1 MLTGLPDAQNGVTP
15 SESTSKYAFDIE
27 KYLELAKK
35 GQVLE
40 EAAIKIICAKVKEVL
55 AKEENVVR
63 VAAPVTV
70 VGDVHGQFYDM
81 IEMFKVGGEIPN
93 VNYCFLGDYV
103 DRGSFS
109 VETITLLVLLKLRFP
124 QRITLLRGNHETRA
138 ITQVYG
144 FYTEC

>member
-1 MLTGLPDAQNGVTP
+1 M
-15 SESTSKYAFDIE
+15 
-27 KYLELAKK
+27 
-35 GQVLE
+35 VL
-40 EAAIKIICAKVKEVL
+40 KVD
-55 AKEENVVR
+55 
-63 VAAPVTV
+63 APVKV
-70 VGDVHGQFYDM
+70 FGDVHGQFYDM

>member
-1 MLTGLPDAQNGVTP
+1 MLKGSDIPVGQPTENA
-15 SESTSKYAFDIE
+15 SKYAFDIE

-40 EAAIKIICAKVKEVL
+40 EAAIQLICAKVKEIM

-63 VAAPVTV
+63 VPAPVTV
-70 VGDVHGQFYDM
+70 VGDVHGQFYDV
-81 IEMFKVGGEIPN
+81 IEMFKIGGEIPN
-93 VNYCFLGDYV
+93 VNYCFLGDFV
-103 DRGSFS
+103 DRGAFS
-109 VETITLLVLLKLRFP
+109 VETITLLVLLKVRYP
-124 QRITLLRGNHETRA
+124 MRVTLLRGNHETRQ